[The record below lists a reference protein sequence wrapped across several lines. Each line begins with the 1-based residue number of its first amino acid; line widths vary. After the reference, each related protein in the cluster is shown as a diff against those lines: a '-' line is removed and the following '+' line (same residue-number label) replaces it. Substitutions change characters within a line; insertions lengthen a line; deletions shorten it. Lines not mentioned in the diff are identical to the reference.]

1 MALKKQGTNKNL
13 LILGAIILVVLA
25 AIMAYGYSAS
35 KKNKEMAEKAAAYSA
50 IKDAKAKAAEVENK
64 AREEERQ
71 ARLEKQAQQWGK
83 PTPEQLALDADK
95 KKEGERRGRFIEIGM
110 TEGEVKELYSWG
122 IPDHINTTTTNNGQS
137 QQWVYK
143 GNRFL
148 YFSDGKLTAIQN

>member
-1 MALKKQGTNKNL
+1 MKYL
-13 LILGAIILVVLA
+13 LIVLA
-25 AIMAYGYSAS
+25 FFIVAIGAYGYSAS
-35 KKNKEMAEKAAAYSA
+35 QKNKEMAEKAAAYSA
-50 IKDAKAKAAEVENK
+50 VKDAEAKAAEFENK

-95 KKEGERRGRFIEIGM
+95 KKESERRGRFIEIGM
-110 TEGEVKELYSWG
+110 TESEVKELYSWG
-122 IPDHINTTTTNNGQS
+122 IPDHVNTTTTNNGQS

-148 YFSDGKLTAIQN
+148 YFSGGKVTAIQN